1 MINVNP
7 SKEFEMPEYLKEAV
21 AGSREKD
28 LRWLE
33 PYEGKLSS
41 TVPRGEFSGKYL
53 SPLNSY
59 SFIDNTKFLKKIQ
72 GYPSQEFT
80 STNVNIAK
88 AGIKVVCSG

>member
-59 SFIDNTKFLKKIQ
+59 SF
-72 GYPSQEFT
+72 
-80 STNVNIAK
+80 
-88 AGIKVVCSG
+88 

>member
-7 SKEFEMPEYLKEAV
+7 SKEFEMPEYLKENV
-21 AGSREKD
+21 AGSQEKD

-41 TVPRGEFSGKYL
+41 TVPRGGFSGRYL

-59 SFIDNTKFLKKIQ
+59 SFSCDFPWSVSWQRVKGTEDAALAIIL
-72 GYPSQEFT
+72 
-80 STNVNIAK
+80 IARK
-88 AGIKVVCSG
+88 AMTFFM